1 MRKWVAVI
9 GTSAAVIGLGACSSA
24 EAPTT
29 TEEENENPTQETQDK
44 SQSASKVYTQAVE
57 ASRQVE
63 SLRAKSHTEQQM
75 KMQPDGMEIDMTVDS
90 DMEMTYEPLA
100 FHQKGE
106 TSIVSEDIDNTNPM
120 LTEMYMTEE
129 GLYMHETSVDMW
141 LKMPEEM
148 QENMQSIAGQQSAD
162 PARQLDELG
171 DFEEDFV
178 LEETD
183 EVYILT
189 LDASGEEFQELTD
202 EQLEKTLG
210 QMEIEAPL
218 APEDLEVHAVN
229 YVITL
234 DKETYL
240 ADRMEVDME
249 LDVDV
254 RGEMMAIES
263 QMQVDYS
270 DYNAIDP
277 IEIPPEVLEQAQEI
291 EF

>member
-9 GTSAAVIGLGACSSA
+9 GTGAAVIGLGACSDA
-24 EAPTT
+24 QAPT
-29 TEEENENPTQETQDK
+29 TEEESENPAQEAPEETK
-44 SQSASKVYTQAVE
+44 SASEVYAEAVE
-57 ASRQVE
+57 ASQQVE
-63 SLRAKSHTEQQM
+63 SLRAQSNTEQQM

-90 DMEMTYEPLA
+90 EMEMTYEPLA
-100 FHQKGE
+100 FHQTGE
-106 TSIVSEDIDNTNPM
+106 TSIVSDDIDNTNPM

-148 QENMQSIAGQQSAD
+148 HENMQSIAGQQSAD

-183 EVYILT
+183 EAYILT

-263 QMQVDYS
+263 QMQIDYS
-270 DYNAIDP
+270 DYNAIEP
-277 IEIPPEVLEQAQEI
+277 IEIPSEVLEQAQEI

>member
-1 MRKWVAVI
+1 MRKWMAVI
-9 GTSAAVIGLGACSSA
+9 GTSAAVIGLGACSNA
-24 EAPTT
+24 EEPAT
-29 TEEENENPTQETQDK
+29 TEEGSEASAPEAQEETK
-44 SQSASKVYTQAVE
+44 SASEVYTQAVE
-57 ASRQVE
+57 ASQQVE

-90 DMEMTYEPLA
+90 KMEMTYEPLA

-148 QENMQSIAGQQSAD
+148 QENMQSMAGQQSAD
-162 PARQLDELG
+162 PARQLDVLG

-183 EVYILT
+183 EAYILT

-234 DKETYL
+234 NKETYL

>member
-9 GTSAAVIGLGACSSA
+9 GTGAAVIGLGACSDA
-24 EAPTT
+24 QAPT
-29 TEEENENPTQETQDK
+29 TEEENENPAQEAPEETK
-44 SQSASKVYTQAVE
+44 SASEVYAEAVE
-57 ASRQVE
+57 ASQQVD
-63 SLRAKSHTEQQM
+63 SLRAQSNTEQQM

-100 FHQKGE
+100 FHQAGE
-106 TSIVSEDIDNTNPM
+106 TSIVSDDIDNTDPM

-148 QENMQSIAGQQSAD
+148 HDNMKSIAGQQSAD

-183 EVYILT
+183 EAYILT

-218 APEDLEVHAVN
+218 SPEDLEVHAVN

-270 DYNAIDP
+270 DYNAIEP
-277 IEIPPEVLEQAQEI
+277 IEIPPEVLEQAQEL

>member
-1 MRKWVAVI
+1 MKKWMAALGAGTVA
-9 GTSAAVIGLGACSSA
+9 IGLGACGDA

-29 TEEENENPTQETQDK
+29 DEGVEPEQQAPEETR
-44 SQSASKVYTQAVE
+44 SASEIYEE
-57 ASRQVE
+57 ALEAAEQTE
-63 SLRAKSHTEQQM
+63 SVRAHSLTEQQM

-90 DMEMTYEPLA
+90 ELEMTYEPQA
-100 FHQKGE
+100 FHQTGE
-106 TSIVSEDIDNTNPM
+106 TSIVSEDIDNTNPILSEM
-120 LTEMYMTEE
+120 YLTEQ

-148 QENMQSIAGQQSAD
+148 HEDMKAIAGQQSAD
-162 PARQLDELG
+162 PARQLEELG
-171 DFEEDFV
+171 EFREDFM
-178 LEETD
+178 LEETED
-183 EVYILT
+183 AYVLT
-189 LDASGEEFQELTD
+189 LDASGEEFQQLMD
-202 EQLEKTLG
+202 EQLQKTLG

-218 APEDLEVHAVN
+218 SPEDLEVHSVN

-240 ADRMEVDME
+240 ADRMQVDMA
-249 LDVDV
+249 LDVNV

-270 DYNAIDP
+270 DYDKVGP

-291 EF
+291 EY

>member
-9 GTSAAVIGLGACSSA
+9 GTGAAVIGLGACSNVQ
-24 EAPTT
+24 APT
-29 TEEENENPTQETQDK
+29 TEEENENPAQEAPEETK
-44 SQSASKVYTQAVE
+44 SASEVYAEAVE
-57 ASRQVE
+57 ASQQVE
-63 SLRAKSHTEQQM
+63 SLRAQSNTEQQM

-90 DMEMTYEPLA
+90 EMEMTYEPLA
-100 FHQKGE
+100 FHQRGE
-106 TSIVSEDIDNTNPM
+106 TSIVSEDIDNNNPM

-148 QENMQSIAGQQSAD
+148 HGNMQSIAGQQSAD

-171 DFEEDFV
+171 AFEEDFV

-183 EVYILT
+183 EAYILT
-189 LDASGEEFQELTD
+189 LDASGDEFQELTD

-234 DKETYL
+234 NKENYL
-240 ADRMEVDME
+240 LDRMEVDME

-254 RGEMMAIES
+254 RGEMMAIQS

-270 DYNAIDP
+270 DYNAIEP
-277 IEIPPEVLEQAQEI
+277 IEIPPEVLQQAQEL

>member
-1 MRKWVAVI
+1 MRKWMAVI
-9 GTSAAVIGLGACSSA
+9 GTSAAVIGLGACSNA
-24 EAPTT
+24 EEPAT
-29 TEEENENPTQETQDK
+29 TEEGSEASAPEAQEETK
-44 SQSASKVYTQAVE
+44 SASEVYTQAVE
-57 ASRQVE
+57 ASQQVE

-90 DMEMTYEPLA
+90 EMEMTYEPLA

-148 QENMQSIAGQQSAD
+148 QENMQSMAGQQSAD

-183 EVYILT
+183 EAYILT

-234 DKETYL
+234 NKETYL

>member
-9 GTSAAVIGLGACSSA
+9 GTGAAVVGLGACSNA

-29 TEEENENPTQETQDK
+29 EEESENPAQEAPEET
-44 SQSASKVYTQAVE
+44 QSASEVYAEAVK
-57 ASRQVE
+57 ASQQVE
-63 SLRAKSHTEQQM
+63 SLRAQSNTEQQM

-90 DMEMTYEPLA
+90 EMEMTYEPLA
-100 FHQKGE
+100 FHQTGE
-106 TSIVSEDIDNTNPM
+106 TSIVSEDIDNANPM

-148 QENMQSIAGQQSAD
+148 HENMKSIAGQQSAD

-183 EVYILT
+183 EAYILT

-218 APEDLEVHAVN
+218 SPEDLEVHAVN

-270 DYNAIDP
+270 DYNAIEP

>member
-1 MRKWVAVI
+1 MRKWMAVI
-9 GTSAAVIGLGACSSA
+9 GTSAAVIGLGACSNA
-24 EAPTT
+24 EEQAT
-29 TEEENENPTQETQDK
+29 TEEGSEASAPEAQEETK
-44 SQSASKVYTQAVE
+44 SASEVYTQAVE
-57 ASRQVE
+57 ASQQVE

-90 DMEMTYEPLA
+90 KMEMTYEPLA
-100 FHQKGE
+100 FHQKGK

-148 QENMQSIAGQQSAD
+148 QENMQSMAGQQSAD

-183 EVYILT
+183 EAYILT

-234 DKETYL
+234 NKETYL

>member
-9 GTSAAVIGLGACSSA
+9 GTSAAVVGLGACSNA
-24 EAPTT
+24 EEPTT
-29 TEEENENPTQETQDK
+29 TEEGSEASAPEAQEETK
-44 SQSASKVYTQAVE
+44 SASEVYTQAVE
-57 ASRQVE
+57 ASQQVE

-90 DMEMTYEPLA
+90 EMEMTYEPLA

-148 QENMQSIAGQQSAD
+148 QENMQSMAGQQSAD

-183 EVYILT
+183 EAYILT

-234 DKETYL
+234 NKETYL

-254 RGEMMAIES
+254 RGEMMAIKS

-277 IEIPPEVLEQAQEI
+277 IEIPSEVLEQAQEI